1 METGSSRDR
10 TAALNSEAGVCLS
23 RDISAPSCS
32 NVNESQDVFT
42 SEKRPDVLM
51 SFTGTQRA
59 QSLRSREAGTKHGLT
74 SDARAAYGSQRKQR
88 QHVHEHTG
96 EFTVAVSKLWTHHS
110 SGRRLN

>member
-1 METGSSRDR
+1 M
-10 TAALNSEAGVCLS
+10 
-23 RDISAPSCS
+23 
-32 NVNESQDVFT
+32 NESQDIFT
-42 SEKRPDVLM
+42 SEKRPDVLV

-59 QSLRSREAGTKHGLT
+59 QSLRFREAGTKHGLT

-96 EFTVAVSKLWTHHS
+96 EFTVAVNQLWTHRS